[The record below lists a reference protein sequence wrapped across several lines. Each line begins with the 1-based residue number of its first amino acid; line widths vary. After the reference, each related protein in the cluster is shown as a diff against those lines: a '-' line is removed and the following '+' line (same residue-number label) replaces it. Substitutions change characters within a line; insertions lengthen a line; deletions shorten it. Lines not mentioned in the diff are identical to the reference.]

1 MFSNTV
7 LAQLPAD
14 FTEALS
20 TGAGVV
26 LGDFDPTSELDAETI
41 KSNILFATDGGV
53 STTCVFSY
61 ADYAEGLDNSVA
73 NTKQLLHVTGIEC
86 TMSGT
91 AKTVTHTTAQT
102 LFAHAD
108 VSGVDVVKI
117 TPRKKV
123 EMSDFKTYW
132 LVAPYGTEGGFV
144 AVKLDNALNTGGFSW
159 QTANNEKGSFPFSFK
174 GFSDIDKPDEIPFK
188 YFIKKSATA
197 TAQEIT
203 PEADV

>member
-1 MFSNTV
+1 MFSNTA

-26 LGDFDPTSELDAETI
+26 LGDFDPMAKLDAETI

-53 STTCVFSY
+53 QASCVFSY
-61 ADYAEGLDNSVA
+61 SDYAEGLDNSVA
-73 NTKQLLHVTGIEC
+73 NTKQLLHITGVEC
-86 TMSGT
+86 TMAGT
-91 AKTVTHTTAQT
+91 AKTVTRTSAQT
-102 LFAHAD
+102 LLAHAD
-108 VSGVDVVKI
+108 VGGADVVEV

-123 EMSDFKTYW
+123 EMSDFKTHW

-174 GFSDIDKPDEIPFK
+174 GFSDIKKPDEIPFK

-197 TAQEIT
+197 TAQEVT
-203 PEADV
+203 PKANV